1 MGVVVRFGGL
11 YVPDAR
17 GLCPMR
23 TPSASTLGRVNIL
36 FNRHNNELQFMRI
49 EHMNSDEESELTT
62 TGTATPY
69 ALCCRRL
76 QRCQD
81 STLETTGAF
90 SFFMFFYFF
99 VIQTSYQETSGA
111 EMGGYTRCSEF
122 LCRVLLLDTTQ
133 LPFKDNSIHWHISG
147 PT

>member
-69 ALCCRRL
+69 ALCCRLL

-90 SFFMFFYFF
+90 SFFMFFIF
-99 VIQTSYQETSGA
+99 S
-111 EMGGYTRCSEF
+111 
-122 LCRVLLLDTTQ
+122 
-133 LPFKDNSIHWHISG
+133 
-147 PT
+147 